1 MRKYY
6 LFLIKN
12 EYCKVYRDNSYILY
26 KMLES
31 ISNIQT
37 YDYSY
42 GISIFN
48 QLCNKVSDKL
58 LNNYID
64 SKIKHIKINKKV
76 IFINSLF
83 ERTYIQI
90 NKSCIIVKTN
100 VVLPQIFKVFN
111 IYNRQ
116 IFICD
121 FLNKN
126 YFWLNK
132 QIKKVSK

>member
-12 EYCKVYRDNSYILY
+12 EYYKVYRDNSYILY

-31 ISNIQT
+31 ISNMQT

-64 SKIKHIKINKKV
+64 SKIKHIKINKKI